1 LSDDFAHID
10 HLATAASAA
19 SVAMGHD
26 APVATVFS
34 GTQGFTLWR
43 LPAGK
48 RSGERCFLLRHR
60 GLGQHSRTASFLG
73 GVIHVV

>member
-1 LSDDFAHID
+1 LSNDFAHID
-10 HLATAASAA
+10 HRATAASAA
-19 SVAMGHD
+19 AVAMGLQ
-26 APVATVFS
+26 ASVASVFS

-48 RSGERCFLLRHR
+48 RSGERCFLLRHK